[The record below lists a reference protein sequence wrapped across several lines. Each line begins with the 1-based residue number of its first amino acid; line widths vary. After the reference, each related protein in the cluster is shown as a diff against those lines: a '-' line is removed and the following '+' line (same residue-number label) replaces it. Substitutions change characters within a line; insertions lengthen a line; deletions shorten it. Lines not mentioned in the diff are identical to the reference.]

1 MNWGLWHTWHWKIST
16 QGNYFRDFKKARTQ
30 VVYILISY
38 RACIRK
44 GKNSR
49 KNIEIPLIYFASEEI
64 QSGKIQIFPNL
75 IHFLQDFPAQ
85 KVLYPIMLFCMN
97 STIYIYFIF
106 LNSTHICVQVSTKF
120 IDFGTLE
127 IWGRIVNNAL
137 FRNKEIYA
145 WWNVPA
151 KLFKIS
157 LILLRIR
164 NSGIFKYIGLFSI
177 SWFYTFVVL

>member
-1 MNWGLWHTWHWKIST
+1 MYKEREEQQKKYWNSTNLFCKWG
-16 QGNYFRDFKKARTQ
+16 
-30 VVYILISY
+30 
-38 RACIRK
+38 
-44 GKNSR
+44 NSER
-49 KNIEIPLIYFASEEI
+49 ENSKF
-64 QSGKIQIFPNL
+64 FL

-157 LILLRIR
+157 LILLGIR